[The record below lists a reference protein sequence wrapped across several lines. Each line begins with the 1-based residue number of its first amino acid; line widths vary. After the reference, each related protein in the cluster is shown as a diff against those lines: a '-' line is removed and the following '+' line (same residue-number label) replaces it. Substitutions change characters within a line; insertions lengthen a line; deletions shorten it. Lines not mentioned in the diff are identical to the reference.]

1 VNNLYLSTKEEFE
14 KESIDLDSYV
24 EKQVRRI
31 VEQVDE
37 MTIHNVPTETL
48 LKIKTKIDEELKNR
62 EYKLNLKGK
71 RDDKVIR

>member
-1 VNNLYLSTKEEFE
+1 MRNLYPPTKEEFE
-14 KESIDLDSYV
+14 RKSIDIGSYV

-48 LKIKTKIDEELKNR
+48 LKIKTKIEEELKYR
-62 EYKLNLKGK
+62 EE
-71 RDDKVIR
+71 VE

>member
-1 VNNLYLSTKEEFE
+1 MNNLYLQTKEEF
-14 KESIDLDSYV
+14 KKSIDLDFYV

-48 LKIKTKIDEELKNR
+48 LKIKTKIDEELKSR

-71 RDDKVIR
+71 RDDKIIR

>member
-1 VNNLYLSTKEEFE
+1 MSYLYPPTKEELE
-14 KESIDLDSYV
+14 RKSIDIHSYV

-62 EYKLNLKGK
+62 EE
-71 RDDKVIR
+71 V

>member
-1 VNNLYLSTKEEFE
+1 MNDLYPPTKEELE
-14 KESIDLDSYV
+14 RKSIDIGSYV

-48 LKIKTKIDEELKNR
+48 LKIKNKIDEELKNR
-62 EYKLNLKGK
+62 RRLN
-71 RDDKVIR
+71 R

>member
-1 VNNLYLSTKEEFE
+1 MSNLYPPTREELE
-14 KESIDLDSYV
+14 RKSVDLGFYV

-48 LKIKTKIDEELKNR
+48 LKIKTKIDDELKNR
-62 EYKLNLKGK
+62 
-71 RDDKVIR
+71 RA